1 MLICDFDLRDDA
13 LIVYRRYFFK
23 GILWWKM
30 KFCHINTFH
39 KKILTSSCPL
49 CKYLVMLQKNTF
61 SFFKTERHCSFAYCC
76 FDRELEVRSSPLRFR
91 DVTNDI
97 NKRNAYLF
105 PLNLSHFKLCD
116 QNKAKASMKYALTW
130 LISLYNAHLSTEL
143 SVSYQEIAFAF
154 LEFCILTFFSRNFK
168 SKQRNL
174 LSPLSNLTNSNHISN

>member
-1 MLICDFDLRDDA
+1 M
-13 LIVYRRYFFK
+13 
-23 GILWWKM
+23 
-30 KFCHINTFH
+30 NTFH

-130 LISLYNAHLSTEL
+130 LISLYSAHLSTEL
-143 SVSYQEIAFAF
+143 SVSYQEVDFRF
-154 LEFCILTFFSRNFK
+154 LRILYFNLFFSEFQIKTKKFVVSLIQFNKFE
-168 SKQRNL
+168 
-174 LSPLSNLTNSNHISN
+174 PH